1 MHDHRGIVGAR
12 KSAGTPGRPGGHG
25 RTGAG
30 KSGPKVAI
38 TLRLDVD
45 RVRRLQAIADAEEVT
60 SVKLL

>member
-1 MHDHRGIVGAR
+1 VAT
-12 KSAGTPGRPGGHG
+12 A
-25 RTGAG
+25 GAG